1 MVEAIMTMTSDQ
13 VFAIATVMVVIAL
26 VLSIGAALFD
36 FREHGDTLGVSAL
49 LALIL
54 QISMIVRAHPSDPH
68 GYGTMIVF
76 PLVDLAA
83 LCVVSYLFA
92 TRPRVWKAVVAFAFL
107 AQLVAHFGFWS
118 ALNSGKDSYS
128 VYVLIG
134 NLLAGLQ
141 KLALGIAGAHGLA
154 IGLSAWLSRHRY
166 AGVRAVLREP
176 HQ

>member
-1 MVEAIMTMTSDQ
+1 MVQAIMTMTSEQ
-13 VFAIATVMVVIAL
+13 VFTIATVMVVIA
-26 VLSIGAALFD
+26 VALSACAALLN
-36 FREHGDTLGVSAL
+36 FREHSDTLGVSAL
-49 LALIL
+49 LAIIL
-54 QISMIVRAHPSDPH
+54 EISMVVRAYPTDPN

-83 LCVVSYLFA
+83 LGVVSYLFA

-128 VYVLIG
+128 VYVLVG

-141 KLALGIAGAHGLA
+141 KVALGIAGAHGVA
-154 IGLSAWLSRHRY
+154 VGLSAWLSRHRDDR
-166 AGVRAVLREP
+166 VRALLRGP